1 MCRQN
6 KVCIATHFPPAWG
19 GGGEALE
26 FGGSP
31 YPQRSVPR
39 VVRAP
44 RASMINCSNPHRVT
58 EQHNHRPRHRM
69 ATRTATAAPLS
80 EQRGFQDFHPCFGG
94 PHNPVTG
101 PGETSEASLPPF
113 SYTVHGCHRLPGYR
127 HIGSTHAGFPL
138 RTKCRAAPRAYNVRS
153 VGGRFDGHLCT
164 VWDRPIVLPH
174 HHHTFR
180 PIADLRFRPARAPR
194 NRVAEF
200 SPNARPR
207 RDRR

>member
-1 MCRQN
+1 MYRHPFSPQ
-6 KVCIATHFPPAWG
+6 PGG
-19 GGGEALE
+19 GGGEVLE

-31 YPQRSVPR
+31 YPQRSAPG

-44 RASMINCSNPHRVT
+44 RASMINCSNRHRVT

-127 HIGSTHAGFPL
+127 TLVQPMQDSHSGPNVAL
-138 RTKCRAAPRAYNVRS
+138 RPEPTTYDLS
-153 VGGRFDGHLCT
+153 V
-164 VWDRPIVLPH
+164 
-174 HHHTFR
+174 
-180 PIADLRFRPARAPR
+180 ADLMGVSAQYGTGRSCYHITTP
-194 NRVAEF
+194 
-200 SPNARPR
+200 S
-207 RDRR
+207 DR